1 MLYTV
6 WVGGTEI
13 CDEYLNSLE
22 DAQRLADEYRDE
34 GYDDVVIMWQPE
46 SEEKV
51 LDDLVSVIKTHHNL

>member
-6 WVGGTEI
+6 WVGGTEV

-46 SEEKV
+46 EV
-51 LDDLVSVIKTHHNL
+51 TVDDLVSVIKNNHQL